1 MAVTIQNQN
10 FGVEI
15 ELTGIT
21 RETAAKTI
29 ADYYG
34 TRSLYAGGSYHTY
47 TAADNKGRIWKA
59 MSDSSIHP
67 TRMENERRLE
77 FRRVLFR
84 SWKTKGDCRLQ
95 TIIAVKS

>member
-47 TAADNKGRIWKA
+47 TAADNKGK
-59 MSDSSIHP
+59 
-67 TRMENERRLE
+67 
-77 FRRVLFR
+77 R
-84 SWKTKGDCRLQ
+84 SRCQFIMRDPCTY
-95 TIIAVKS
+95 